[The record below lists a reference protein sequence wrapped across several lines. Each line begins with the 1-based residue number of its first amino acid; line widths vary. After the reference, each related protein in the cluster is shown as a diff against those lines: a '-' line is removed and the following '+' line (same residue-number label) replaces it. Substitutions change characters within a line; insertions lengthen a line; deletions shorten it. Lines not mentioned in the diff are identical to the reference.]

1 MICTWGGVII
11 LVLSGKR
18 YCHQIEMISVIKM
31 EKGRWSAAGRA
42 GRYHFAYVHFFNLSW
57 KIW

>member
-31 EKGRWSAAGRA
+31 ETCFGLLLAALAIISRTCI
-42 GRYHFAYVHFFNLSW
+42 V
-57 KIW
+57 